1 MIAEVKLWGT
11 LVGYLANDEENNVYF
26 TYDPSFIA
34 RGIEISPIVLPLRR
48 EPYSFPR
55 LTSETYRTL
64 PGLFADSLPDNFG
77 RKVINE
83 YLISI
88 GRDKNS
94 LTPIEELLY
103 IGKRGMGALE
113 YYPHLDG
120 SLDEST
126 EIRIEDIANAA
137 KDVLKRR
144 SESEIKP
151 EIGKLRDLIKIGSS
165 AGGAKAKAI
174 IAYNETTGVYRSGQI
189 DAGKGFTYWI
199 IKFDKLDKEEKDSFF
214 DSYQTREEYAYYL
227 MARSAGIN
235 MSECR
240 LLKEGDDYHF
250 LAKRFDRYVD
260 ENGVLRKLHMATA
273 CGLAHI
279 DYADKHNFSYS
290 ALFSIL
296 DRLHCPFEDRY
307 ELFRRMVYNVMASNY
322 DDHSKNFS
330 FLMDREGKWRLSP
343 AYDLTYAK
351 DPNSNYINNHQCLI
365 NGKFEGITIDDL
377 LKVGID
383 SGLNKRKMDV
393 IIKEVK
399 SAVRNW
405 PTFAAQAEIPDN
417 KALEDYANFVLL
429 D

>member
-11 LVGYLANDEENNVYF
+11 LVGYLANDGENNIYF
-26 TYDPSFIA
+26 TYDPSFIE
-34 RGIEISPIVLPLRR
+34 RGIEISPIMMPLRR

-64 PGLFADSLPDNFG
+64 PGLFADSLPDKFG

-103 IGKRGMGALE
+103 IGNRGMGALE

-120 SLDEST
+120 SLNEST

-137 KDVLKRR
+137 RDVLKRR

-151 EIGKLRDLIKIGSS
+151 EIGRLRDLIKIGSS

-174 IAYNETTGVYRSGQI
+174 IAYNEKTGVYRSGQI
-189 DAGKGFTYWI
+189 DAGEGFSYWI
-199 IKFDKLDKEEKDSFF
+199 IKFDKLDKEDKDSFF

-227 MARSAGIN
+227 MARKSGIN

-250 LAKRFDRYVD
+250 LTKRFDRYID
-260 ENGVLRKLHMATA
+260 EKGVLRKLHMATA

-290 ALFSIL
+290 TLFSIL
-296 DRLHCPFEDRY
+296 ERLGCPFEDRY
-307 ELFRRMVYNVMASNY
+307 ELFRRMVFNVMASNY

-343 AYDLTYAK
+343 AYDLTYAN
-351 DPNSNYINNHQCLI
+351 DPNSNYINNHQCLV
-365 NGKFEGITIDDL
+365 NGKFEGITLEDL
-377 LKVGID
+377 LKVGREA
-383 SGLNKRKMDV
+383 GLNKRKMGV
-393 IIKEVK
+393 IIDEVK
-399 SAVRNW
+399 EAVCQW
-405 PTFAAQAEIPDN
+405 PAFAKEAEIPSS
-417 KALEDYANFVLL
+417 KAQEDYANFVLL
-429 D
+429 N

>member
-26 TYDPSFIA
+26 TYAPSFIA
-34 RGIEISPIVLPLRR
+34 RGIEISPIVMPLRR

-55 LTSETYRTL
+55 LTSETFRTL
-64 PGLFADSLPDNFG
+64 PGIFADSLPDKFG

-151 EIGKLRDLIKIGSS
+151 EIGRLRDLIKIGSS

-174 IAYNETTGVYRSGQI
+174 IAYNEATGVYRSGQI

-199 IKFDKLDKEEKDSFF
+199 IKFDRLDKEEKDSFF

-227 MARSAGIN
+227 MAKSAGIN

-250 LAKRFDRYVD
+250 LTKRFDRYVD
-260 ENGVLRKLHMATA
+260 ENGVLRKLHMVTA

-296 DRLHCPFEDRY
+296 ERLHCPFEDRY

-343 AYDLTYAK
+343 AYDLTYAN

-405 PTFAAQAEIPDN
+405 PTFAAQAEIPDS

>member
-64 PGLFADSLPDNFG
+64 PGLFADSLPDKFG

-199 IKFDKLDKEEKDSFF
+199 IKFDRLDKEEKDSFF

-250 LAKRFDRYVD
+250 LAKRFDRYID

-383 SGLNKRKMDV
+383 AGLNKRKMDI

-399 SAVRNW
+399 SAVRNY
-405 PTFAAQAEIPDN
+405 PTFAGQAEIPDN

>member
-34 RGIEISPIVLPLRR
+34 RGIEISPLVLPLRR

-55 LTSETYRTL
+55 LVSETYRTL
-64 PGLFADSLPDNFG
+64 PGLFADSLPDKFG

-126 EIRIEDIANAA
+126 EIHIEDIATAA
-137 KDVLKRR
+137 RDVLKRR
-144 SESEIKP
+144 SQSEIKP
-151 EIGKLRDLIKIGSS
+151 GIGRLRDLIKIGSS

-174 IAYNETTGVYRSGQI
+174 IAYNEQTGVYRSGQI
-189 DAGKGFTYWI
+189 DAGEGFSYWI
-199 IKFDKLDKEEKDSFF
+199 IKFDKLDKEDKDSFF

-227 MARSAGIN
+227 MAKAAGIN
-235 MSECR
+235 MTECR

-250 LAKRFDRYVD
+250 MTKRFDRYVD
-260 ENGVLRKLHMATA
+260 EKGILRKLHMATA

-279 DYADKHNFSYS
+279 DYADKHNFSYGT
-290 ALFSIL
+290 LFSIL

-307 ELFRRMVYNVMASNY
+307 ELFRRMVFNVMASNY

-343 AYDLTYAK
+343 AYDLTYAN
-351 DPNSNYINNHQCLI
+351 DPNSNYINNHQCLV

-377 LKVGID
+377 LKVGTD
-383 SGLNKRKMDV
+383 AGLNKRKMEV
-393 IIKEVK
+393 IIAAVK
-399 SAVRNW
+399 DAVRNW
-405 PTFAAQAEIPDN
+405 PSFAEQAEIPGS
-417 KALEDYANFVLL
+417 KAQEDYANFVLL

>member
-11 LVGYLANDEENNVYF
+11 LVGYLANDEENNIYF

-34 RGIEISPIVLPLRR
+34 RGIEISPIMMPLRKQ
-48 EPYSFPR
+48 PYSFPR
-55 LTSETYRTL
+55 LVSETYRTL
-64 PGLFADSLPDNFG
+64 PGLFADSLPDRFG

-94 LTPIEELLY
+94 LSPIEELLY

-120 SLDEST
+120 SLDESS

-137 KDVLKRR
+137 RDVLKRR
-144 SESEIKP
+144 NESEIKP
-151 EIGKLRDLIKIGSS
+151 EIGRLRDLIKIGSS

-174 IAYNETTGVYRSGQI
+174 IAYNEKNGIYRSGQI
-189 DAGKGFTYWI
+189 DAGEGFSYWI

-250 LAKRFDRYVD
+250 MTKRFDRYVD
-260 ENGVLRKLHMATA
+260 ETGTLRKLHMATA

-279 DYADKHNFSYS
+279 DYADKHSFSYS
-290 ALFSIL
+290 ALFAIL

-307 ELFRRMVYNVMASNY
+307 ELFRRMVFNVIASNC

-330 FLMDREGKWRLSP
+330 FLMDRQGQWRLSP
-343 AYDLTYAK
+343 AYDLTYAN
-351 DPNSNYINNHQCLI
+351 DPNSNYINNHQCLV
-365 NGKFEGITIDDL
+365 NGKFDNITVDDL
-377 LKVGID
+377 YKVGAD
-383 SGLNKRKMDV
+383 AGLNKRKMTA
-393 IIKEVK
+393 IINEVK
-399 SAVRNW
+399 DAVRQW
-405 PTFAAQAEIPDN
+405 FVYAIKAEMPDSKAQ
-417 KALEDYANFVLL
+417 EDYANFTLL

>member
-11 LVGYLANDEENNVYF
+11 TVGYLANDEENNVYF
-26 TYDPSFIA
+26 TYDPAFIT
-34 RGIEISPIVLPLRR
+34 RGIEISPIVMPLRK

-55 LTSETYRTL
+55 LTSETFRTL
-64 PGLFADSLPDNFG
+64 PGLFADSLPDKFG

-113 YYPHLDG
+113 YYPYLDG
-120 SLDEST
+120 TLDEST
-126 EIRIEDIANAA
+126 EIRIEDIASAA
-137 KDVLKRR
+137 RDVLKRR
-144 SESEIKP
+144 NEAEIKP
-151 EIGKLRDLIKIGSS
+151 EIGRLRDLIKIGSS
-165 AGGAKAKAI
+165 AGRAKAKAI
-174 IAYNETTGVYRSGQI
+174 IAYNEETGVYRSGQI
-189 DAGKGFTYWI
+189 DAGEGFTYWI
-199 IKFDKLDKEEKDSFF
+199 VKFDKLDKEEKDSFF

-235 MSECR
+235 MAECR
-240 LLKEGDDYHF
+240 LLKEGEDYHF
-250 LAKRFDRYVD
+250 MTKRFDRYVD
-260 ENGVLRKLHMATA
+260 EKGVLRKLHMGTA

-307 ELFRRMVYNVMASNY
+307 ELFRRMVFNVMASNY

-343 AYDLTYAK
+343 AYDLTYAN
-351 DPNSNYINNHQCLI
+351 DPNSNYINNHQCLV
-365 NGKFEGITIDDL
+365 NGKFEGIGTDDL
-377 LKVGID
+377 LKVGTD
-383 SGLNKRKMDV
+383 AGLNKRKMEV
-393 IIKEVK
+393 IIAAVK
-399 SAVRNW
+399 DAVRNW
-405 PTFAAQAEIPDN
+405 PSFAEQAEIPDS
-417 KALEDYANFVLL
+417 KAKEDFANFVLL

>member
-1 MIAEVKLWGT
+1 MIAEVRLWGT
-11 LVGYLANDEENNVYF
+11 TVGNLASDEENNVYF
-26 TYDPSFIA
+26 TYDPAFIT
-34 RGIEISPIVLPLRR
+34 RGIEISPIVMPLRK

-55 LTSETYRTL
+55 LTSGTFRTL

-113 YYPHLDG
+113 YYPCLDG
-120 SLDEST
+120 TLDEST
-126 EIRIEDIANAA
+126 EIRIEDIASAA

-144 SESEIKP
+144 SGAEIKP
-151 EIGKLRDLIKIGSS
+151 EIGRLRDLIKIGSS

-174 IAYNETTGVYRSGQI
+174 IAYNEETGVYRSGQI
-189 DAGKGFTYWI
+189 DAGAGFTYWI
-199 IKFDKLDKEEKDSFF
+199 VKFDRLDKEEKDSFF
-214 DSYQTREEYAYYL
+214 DLYQTREEYAYYL

-235 MSECR
+235 MAECR
-240 LLKEGDDYHF
+240 LLKEGEDYHF
-250 LAKRFDRYVD
+250 LTKRFDRYVD
-260 ENGVLRKLHMATA
+260 EKGALRKLHMATA

-290 ALFSIL
+290 TLFSIL

-322 DDHSKNFS
+322 DDHSKNIS

-343 AYDLTYAK
+343 AYDLTYAN
-351 DPNSNYINNHQCLI
+351 DPNSNYINNHQCLV
-365 NGKFEGITIDDL
+365 NGKFEGITLEDIL
-377 LKVGID
+377 QVGID
-383 SGLNKRKMDV
+383 AGLNKRKMGV
-393 IIKEVK
+393 IIEKVQ
-399 SAVRNW
+399 SAVREW
-405 PTFAAQAEIPDN
+405 FSFAATAEIPDS
-417 KALEDYANFVLL
+417 KAQEDYANFVLL

>member
-34 RGIEISPIVLPLRR
+34 RGIEISPIVLPLRK

-55 LTSETYRTL
+55 LYSETYRTL
-64 PGLFADSLPDNFG
+64 PGLFADSLPDKFG

-126 EIRIEDIANAA
+126 EIRIEDIASAA

-189 DAGKGFTYWI
+189 DAGEGFTYWI

-227 MARSAGIN
+227 MAKSAGIN

-250 LAKRFDRYVD
+250 LTKRFDRYVD
-260 ENGVLRKLHMATA
+260 EKGTLKKLHMATA
-273 CGLAHI
+273 CGLSHI

-290 ALFSIL
+290 TLFSIL

-307 ELFRRMVYNVMASNY
+307 ELFRRMVFNVMASNY

-343 AYDLTYAK
+343 AYDLTYAN
-351 DPNSNYINNHQCLI
+351 DPNSNYINNHQCLV

-405 PTFAAQAEIPDN
+405 PTFAAQAEIPDS

>member
-34 RGIEISPIVLPLRR
+34 RGVEISPIVLPLRR
-48 EPYSFPR
+48 EPYSFPQ
-55 LTSETYRTL
+55 LVSETYRTL
-64 PGLFADSLPDNFG
+64 PGLFADSLPDKFG

-88 GRDKNS
+88 GRDKDS

-126 EIRIEDIANAA
+126 EIRIEDIASAA
-137 KDVLKRR
+137 RDVLKRR

-174 IAYNETTGVYRSGQI
+174 IAYNEKTGVYRSGQI
-189 DAGKGFTYWI
+189 DAGEGFSYWI
-199 IKFDKLDKEEKDSFF
+199 IKFDKLDKGEKDSFF

-235 MSECR
+235 MTECR

-250 LAKRFDRYVD
+250 MTKRFDRYVD
-260 ENGVLRKLHMATA
+260 EKGVLRKLHMATA

-279 DYADKHNFSYS
+279 DYADKHSFSYS
-290 ALFSIL
+290 TLFSIL
-296 DRLHCPFEDRY
+296 ERLGCPFEDRY
-307 ELFRRMVYNVMASNY
+307 ELFRRMVFNVMASNY

-343 AYDLTYAK
+343 AYDLTYAN
-351 DPNSNYINNHQCLI
+351 DPNSNYINNHQCLV
-365 NGKFEGITIDDL
+365 NGKFEGIALADL
-377 LKVGID
+377 YKVGTD
-383 SGLNKRKMDV
+383 AELSKRKMDA
-393 IIKEVK
+393 IIEEVK
-399 SAVRNW
+399 SAVFQW
-405 PTFAAQAEIPDN
+405 PTFAAQAEIPAN
-417 KALEDYANFVLL
+417 KAQEDYANFVLL

>member
-11 LVGYLANDEENNVYF
+11 TVGYLANDEENNVYF
-26 TYDPSFIA
+26 TYDPAFIT
-34 RGIEISPIVLPLRR
+34 RGIEISPIVMPLRK

-55 LTSETYRTL
+55 LTSETFRTL
-64 PGLFADSLPDNFG
+64 PGLFADSLPDKFG

-113 YYPHLDG
+113 YYPCLDG
-120 SLDEST
+120 TLDEST
-126 EIRIEDIANAA
+126 EIRIEDIASAA
-137 KDVLKRR
+137 RDVLKRR
-144 SESEIKP
+144 SEAEIKP
-151 EIGKLRDLIKIGSS
+151 EIGRLRDLIKIGSS

-189 DAGKGFTYWI
+189 DAGVGFTYWI

-235 MSECR
+235 MTECR
-240 LLKEGDDYHF
+240 LLKEGEDYHF
-250 LAKRFDRYVD
+250 MTKRFDRYVD
-260 ENGVLRKLHMATA
+260 ENGVLRKLHMVTA

-290 ALFSIL
+290 TLFSIL
-296 DRLHCPFEDRY
+296 ERLRCPFEDRY

-343 AYDLTYAK
+343 AYDLTYAN

-405 PTFAAQAEIPDN
+405 PAFAAQAEIPDN

>member
-11 LVGYLANDEENNVYF
+11 LVGYLADDEENNVYF

-34 RGIEISPIVLPLRR
+34 RGIEISPIMLPLRR

-64 PGLFADSLPDNFG
+64 PGLFADSLPDKFG

-94 LTPIEELLY
+94 LTPIEELLT

-199 IKFDKLDKEEKDSFF
+199 IKFDRLDKEEKDSFF

-250 LAKRFDRYVD
+250 LTKRFDRYVD
-260 ENGVLRKLHMATA
+260 EDGVLRKLHMATA

-343 AYDLTYAK
+343 AYDLTYAN

-365 NGKFEGITIDDL
+365 NGKFEGITIEDL

-383 SGLNKRKMDV
+383 SGLNKRKMDI

-405 PTFAAQAEIPDN
+405 PSFAAQAEIPDN

>member
-11 LVGYLANDEENNVYF
+11 TVGYLANDEENNVYF

-34 RGIEISPIVLPLRR
+34 RGVEISPIVLPLRR

-64 PGLFADSLPDNFG
+64 PGLFADSLPDKFG
-77 RKVINE
+77 RKVINK

-126 EIRIEDIANAA
+126 EIRIEDIASAA
-137 KDVLKRR
+137 RDVLKRR

-174 IAYNETTGVYRSGQI
+174 IAYNEKTGVYRSGQI
-189 DAGKGFTYWI
+189 DAGEGFSYWI

-250 LAKRFDRYVD
+250 MTKRFDRYVD
-260 ENGVLRKLHMATA
+260 EKGVLRKLHMATA

-290 ALFSIL
+290 TLFSIL
-296 DRLHCPFEDRY
+296 ERLGCPFEDRY
-307 ELFRRMVYNVMASNY
+307 ELFRRMVFNVMASNY

-343 AYDLTYAK
+343 AYDLTYAN
-351 DPNSNYINNHQCLI
+351 DPNSNYINNHQCLV
-365 NGKFEGITIDDL
+365 NGKFEGIALADL
-377 LKVGID
+377 YKVGTD
-383 SGLNKRKMDV
+383 AELNKRKMDA
-393 IIKEVK
+393 IIEEVK
-399 SAVRNW
+399 SAVLQW
-405 PTFAAQAEIPDN
+405 PSFAAQAEIPDS
-417 KALEDYANFVLL
+417 KAQEDYANFVLL

>member
-34 RGIEISPIVLPLRR
+34 RGIEISPIMLPLRR

-64 PGLFADSLPDNFG
+64 PGLFADSLPDKFG

-94 LTPIEELLY
+94 FTPIEELLY

-113 YYPHLDG
+113 YYPRLDG
-120 SLDEST
+120 SLDGST

-144 SESEIKP
+144 SESGIKP

-199 IKFDKLDKEEKDSFF
+199 IKFDRLDKGEKDSFF

-250 LAKRFDRYVD
+250 LTKRFDRYVD
-260 ENGVLRKLHMATA
+260 ENGVLRKLHMVTA

-290 ALFSIL
+290 GLFSIL
-296 DRLHCPFEDRY
+296 ERLYCPFEDRY

-343 AYDLTYAK
+343 AYDLTYAN
-351 DPNSNYINNHQCLI
+351 DPNSNYINNHQCLV
-365 NGKFEGITIDDL
+365 NGKFEGITLEDIL
-377 LKVGID
+377 QVGID
-383 SGLNKRKMDV
+383 AGLNKRKMGV
-393 IIKEVK
+393 IIEEVK

>member
-11 LVGYLANDEENNVYF
+11 TVGYLANDEENNVYF

-34 RGIEISPIVLPLRR
+34 RGVEISPIVLPLRR

-55 LTSETYRTL
+55 LVSETYRTL
-64 PGLFADSLPDNFG
+64 PGLFADSLPDKFG

-113 YYPHLDG
+113 YNPHLDG

-126 EIRIEDIANAA
+126 EIRIEDIASAA
-137 KDVLKRR
+137 RDVLKRR

-174 IAYNETTGVYRSGQI
+174 IAYNEKTGVYRSGQI
-189 DAGKGFTYWI
+189 DAGEGFTYWI
-199 IKFDKLDKEEKDSFF
+199 VKFDKLDKEEKDSFF

-235 MSECR
+235 MTECR

-250 LAKRFDRYVD
+250 MTKRFDRYVD
-260 ENGVLRKLHMATA
+260 EKGTLKKLHMATA

-290 ALFSIL
+290 TLFSIL
-296 DRLHCPFEDRY
+296 ERLGCPFEDRY
-307 ELFRRMVYNVMASNY
+307 ELFRRMVFNVMASNY

-343 AYDLTYAK
+343 AYDLTYAN
-351 DPNSNYINNHQCLI
+351 DPNSNYINNHQCLV
-365 NGKFEGITIDDL
+365 NGRFEGITIDDM
-377 LKVGID
+377 LKVGAD
-383 SGLNKRKMDV
+383 AMLNKRKMDA
-393 IIKEVK
+393 IIEEVK
-399 SAVRNW
+399 SAVRQW
-405 PTFAAQAEIPDN
+405 PSFAAQAEIPES
-417 KALEDYANFVLL
+417 KAQEDYANFVLL

>member
-64 PGLFADSLPDNFG
+64 PGLFADSLPDKFG

-199 IKFDKLDKEEKDSFF
+199 IKFDRLNKEEKDSFF

-227 MARSAGIN
+227 MAMSTGIN

-250 LAKRFDRYVD
+250 LTKRFDRYVD

-296 DRLHCPFEDRY
+296 ERLHCPFEDRY

-343 AYDLTYAK
+343 AYDLTYAN

-383 SGLNKRKMDV
+383 AGLNKRKMDV

>member
-64 PGLFADSLPDNFG
+64 PGLFADSLPDRFG

-120 SLDEST
+120 SLEEST

-137 KDVLKRR
+137 RDVLKRR
-144 SESEIKP
+144 SKSEIKP
-151 EIGKLRDLIKIGSS
+151 EIGRLRDLIKIGSS

-174 IAYNETTGVYRSGQI
+174 IAYNESTGVYRSGQI
-189 DAGKGFTYWI
+189 DAGEGFSYWI
-199 IKFDKLDKEEKDSFF
+199 IKFDKLDREEKDSFF
-214 DSYQTREEYAYYL
+214 DSCQTREEYAYYL

-235 MSECR
+235 MTECR

-250 LAKRFDRYVD
+250 MTKRFDRYID
-260 ENGVLRKLHMATA
+260 EKGTLRKLHMATA

-279 DYADKHNFSYS
+279 DYADKHSFSYGT
-290 ALFSIL
+290 LFSIL

-307 ELFRRMVYNVMASNY
+307 ELFRRMVYNVMASNF

-343 AYDLTYAK
+343 AYDLTYAN
-351 DPNSNYINNHQCLI
+351 DPNSNYTNNHQCLV
-365 NGKFEGITIDDL
+365 NGKFEGITLADL
-377 LKVGID
+377 YRVGID
-383 SGLNKRKMDV
+383 AGLNKRKMDA
-393 IIKEVK
+393 ILAEVK
-399 SAVRNW
+399 AAVKEW
-405 PTFAAQAEIPDN
+405 FSFASEAKIPNSKAQ
-417 KALEDYANFVLL
+417 EDYANFVLI

>member
-1 MIAEVKLWGT
+1 MIAEAKLWGT
-11 LVGYLANDEENNVYF
+11 TVGYLANDEENNVYF

-34 RGIEISPIVLPLRR
+34 RGIEISPIVLPLRK

-55 LTSETYRTL
+55 LTSETFRTL
-64 PGLFADSLPDNFG
+64 PGLFADSLPDKFG

-120 SLDEST
+120 TLDEST
-126 EIRIEDIANAA
+126 EIRIEDIASAA

-144 SESEIKP
+144 NEAEINP
-151 EIGKLRDLIKIGSS
+151 EIGRLRDLIKIGSS

-174 IAYNETTGVYRSGQI
+174 IAYNEKTGAYRSGQI
-189 DAGKGFTYWI
+189 DAGEGFSYWI
-199 IKFDKLDKEEKDSFF
+199 VKFDKLDKEEKDSFF
-214 DSYQTREEYAYYL
+214 DSYQTREEFAYYL

-235 MSECR
+235 MTECR
-240 LLKEGDDYHF
+240 LLKEGNDYHF
-250 LAKRFDRYVD
+250 MTKRFDRYVD
-260 ENGVLRKLHMATA
+260 EKGVLRKLHMGTA

-279 DYADKHNFSYS
+279 DYADKHNFSYGT
-290 ALFSIL
+290 LFSIL
-296 DRLHCPFEDRY
+296 ERLGCPFEDRY
-307 ELFRRMVYNVMASNY
+307 ELFRRMVFNVMASNY

-343 AYDLTYAK
+343 AYDLTYAN
-351 DPNSNYINNHQCLI
+351 DPNSNYINNHQCLV
-365 NGKFEGITIDDL
+365 NGKFEGIGTDDL
-377 LKVGID
+377 LKVGTD
-383 SGLNKRKMDV
+383 AGLNKRKMEV
-393 IIKEVK
+393 IIAAVK
-399 SAVRNW
+399 DAVRNW
-405 PTFAAQAEIPDN
+405 PSFAEQAEIPDS
-417 KALEDYANFVLL
+417 KAKEDFANFVFL

>member
-34 RGIEISPIVLPLRR
+34 RGIEISPLVLPLRR

-55 LTSETYRTL
+55 LVSGTYRTL
-64 PGLFADSLPDNFG
+64 PGLFADSLPDKFG

-126 EIRIEDIANAA
+126 EIHIEDIAAA
-137 KDVLKRR
+137 ARDVLKTR

-151 EIGKLRDLIKIGSS
+151 EIGRLRDLIKIGSS

-174 IAYNETTGVYRSGQI
+174 IAYNEQTGVYRSGQI
-189 DAGKGFTYWI
+189 DAGEGFSYWI
-199 IKFDKLDKEEKDSFF
+199 IKFDKLDKEDKDSFF

-227 MARSAGIN
+227 MAKAAGIN
-235 MSECR
+235 MTECR
-240 LLKEGDDYHF
+240 LLKECDDYHF
-250 LAKRFDRYVD
+250 MTKRFDRYVD
-260 ENGVLRKLHMATA
+260 EKGILRKLHMATA

-279 DYADKHNFSYS
+279 DYADKHNFSYGT
-290 ALFSIL
+290 LFSIL

-307 ELFRRMVYNVMASNY
+307 ELFRRMVFNVMASNY

-343 AYDLTYAK
+343 AYDLTYAN
-351 DPNSNYINNHQCLI
+351 DPNSNYINNHQCLV

-377 LKVGID
+377 LKVGTD
-383 SGLNKRKMDV
+383 AGLNKRKMVV
-393 IIKEVK
+393 IIAVVK
-399 SAVRNW
+399 DAVRNW
-405 PTFAAQAEIPDN
+405 PSFAEQAEIPDG
-417 KALEDYANFVLL
+417 KAQEDYANFVLL